1 MLTKRRQDKTKS
13 KNEKFMDDK
22 DIFYSSLK
30 DITRKHEYF
39 MEKAAEIAQKSS
51 MQQKHGAIITYKNNI
66 IASGFNY
73 SCSYMCDNYSIHAEV
88 AAISQVFYDK
98 NLLKFCDIYV
108 VRIAPAFNNCL
119 KNSKP
124 CKNCTNFIKKYSL
137 RNTYYSTNDTYDKLY
152 LSC

>member
-1 MLTKRRQDKTKS
+1 MLTKRRQDKTQS
-13 KNEKFMDDK
+13 KNEKFKNDK
-22 DIFYSSLK
+22 DIFYSSLR
-30 DITRKHEYF
+30 DITRKHEFF

-51 MQQKHGAIITYKNNI
+51 MQQKHGAVIVYKNNI
-66 IASGFNY
+66 IGTGFNY
-73 SCSYMCDNYSIHAEV
+73 NCSYMYNNYSIHAEV

-98 NLLKFCDIYV
+98 NLLKLCDIYV

-124 CKNCTNFIKKYSL
+124 CKNCTNFIKKYNL
-137 RNTYYSTNDTYDKLY
+137 RNTYYSTSDTYEKLY